1 MLAGLDDT
9 SVVCMVHSGADVFL
23 LVCEVINF
31 FHITAPLRHGVS
43 RWQSIDSTASTQPVD
58 KDENVRLEED
68 DDSGRPCHPSATSVA
83 QDVEFHRTSTCASNR
98 RRVAPA

>member
-9 SVVCMVHSGADVFL
+9 SVVCMVHSGADVSYL
-23 LVCEVINF
+23 LARLSIF

-58 KDENVRLEED
+58 KDEN
-68 DDSGRPCHPSATSVA
+68 
-83 QDVEFHRTSTCASNR
+83 F
-98 RRVAPA
+98 